1 MDGAG
6 RYGGA
11 PQCSAATLKG
21 RYQRLCEAIIR
32 QHCDSCAARAA
43 CRVWEAVV
51 QRRLQWAIWCE
62 CATCG
67 PTEEFGW
74 DETPPE
80 SRQALLDQCGV
91 FRLRVSPGTQFSR
104 VRLMKELR
112 AMGVSMAEVSAAM
125 DDLLSAGVTGTEVE
139 MQLLAMKLQGSG
151 VETAIAKVSSGSE

>member
-1 MDGAG
+1 
-6 RYGGA
+6 
-11 PQCSAATLKG
+11 
-21 RYQRLCEAIIR
+21 
-32 QHCDSCAARAA
+32 
-43 CRVWEAVV
+43 
-51 QRRLQWAIWCE
+51 
-62 CATCG
+62 
-67 PTEEFGW
+67 
-74 DETPPE
+74 
-80 SRQALLDQCGV
+80 V